1 VANGFTCGKC
11 VSACPV
17 EAMTLVS
24 TNDPLHPKMKKA
36 RVNLDVC
43 LGCGV
48 CVKAC
53 SRNVITLEE
62 REQRVITPVDSV
74 HRTVLM
80 AIEAGKLPNLLF
92 ENQAMVSHRVMAAV
106 LGGILTL
113 PPVKQAMASEQM
125 QSRYLLKLIDWGKK
139 RVMN

>member
-1 VANGFTCGKC
+1 M
-11 VSACPV
+11 S
-17 EAMTLVS
+17 LVS

-36 RVNLDVC
+36 RVNMDVC

-48 CVKAC
+48 CIKAC
-53 SRNVITLEE
+53 TRNVITLEE

-106 LGGILTL
+106 LGGILQL

-125 QSRYLLKLIDWGKK
+125 QSRYLVKLIDWGKK
-139 RVMN
+139 RVLN